1 MKVRSGL
8 NVLRSGEVI
17 VWCPTGSSFGRADE
31 ADSTIELSSDFRKMG
46 LGLLKD
52 CNLEIKES
60 KRKWTEFMAI
70 KNKLI

>member
-1 MKVRSGL
+1 MKVKSVL
-8 NVLRSGEVI
+8 SDLRSGEDI
-17 VWCPTGSSFGRADE
+17 VWCLTASSFGRADE
-31 ADSTIELSSDFRKMG
+31 ADFTIELSSDFRKMG